1 MNSAF
6 FTDASLLLTTAA
18 KDFQRTVD
26 QQIASFTKEME
37 MHQRTMEELN
47 SNIIGELTH
56 IEKINSI
63 KGTLSKLESK
73 QQAKQNHLE
82 SSIEEIDAIQK
93 EIDSLKV
100 TLLGDSY
107 L

>member
-37 MHQRTMEELN
+37 MHQRTMDELN
-47 SNIIGELTH
+47 SNLT
-56 IEKINSI
+56 
-63 KGTLSKLESK
+63 
-73 QQAKQNHLE
+73 
-82 SSIEEIDAIQK
+82 
-93 EIDSLKV
+93 
-100 TLLGDSY
+100 
-107 L
+107 

>member
-37 MHQRTMEELN
+37 MHQRTMDELN
-47 SNIIGELTH
+47 SNLTWESLH

-63 KGTLSKLESK
+63 KETLSELEAK
-73 QQAKQNHLE
+73 QQTKQNHLE

-100 TLLGDSY
+100 PQIGKDY
-107 L
+107 K